1 MGTLA
6 EPGILQELHKTG
18 TLGTF
23 IQNLWHSWIG
33 ELGNDRAHV
42 QDVHELHFMGNDD
55 AAQQEVRADWELL
68 PADGEKKSHHGSVG
82 ENYPLWSERG
92 RKAVSSGS
100 GRASSLF
107 CGKDNKQL
115 NICLGARKGCFV
127 MTTTVKK
134 PIKE

>member
-6 EPGILQELHKTG
+6 DLGILQELHKTG
-18 TLGTF
+18 ILGTF
-23 IQNLWHSWIG
+23 IQNSWHSWIDEFQHLG
-33 ELGNDRAHV
+33 ELGNNHAHIKNM
-42 QDVHELHFMGNDD
+42 HELRFMGNDD
-55 AAQQEVRADWELL
+55 AAQQEVRVDWELL
-68 PADGEKKSHHGSVG
+68 PADGERKSHHGSVG

-115 NICLGARKGCFV
+115 NICLRAQK
-127 MTTTVKK
+127 
-134 PIKE
+134 

>member
-6 EPGILQELHKTG
+6 DPGILQEPHKTG
-18 TLGTF
+18 ILGPF
-23 IQNLWHSWIG
+23 IENLWHSWIG
-33 ELGNDRAHV
+33 ELGNAHGHV
-42 QDVHELHFMGNDD
+42 RNVHELCFMGNDD

-68 PADGEKKSHHGSVG
+68 PADGGKKSHHGSVG

-115 NICLGARKGCFV
+115 NICLRARKGRVV